1 MQSFMY
7 MYRLR
12 KRVKDFEEV
21 ERKERGGL
29 VERDRGGGQ
38 RGWVLVQVEIL
49 VTEVEGV
56 EVRVGVV
63 VGKLGGKGEE
73 S

>member
-1 MQSFMY
+1 

-12 KRVKDFEEV
+12 KRAKDSEEV

-29 VERDRGGGQ
+29 VELDRGGGQ
-38 RGWVLVQVEIL
+38 RGWALVQVEIL
-49 VTEVEGV
+49 ATEAEGAEARAGAV
-56 EVRVGVV
+56 A
-63 VGKLGGKGEE
+63 GKLGGKGEE